1 MINRVKNKP
10 RSNDKTVEKF
20 SIRDVMRFVY
30 MRQEHIGTSNFLE
43 NNDKDKRYKIHRH
56 LNCYLIFRC

>member
-43 NNDKDKRYKIHRH
+43 NNDKDKRYKNSPTFE
-56 LNCYLIFRC
+56 LLFNF